1 MGASTNEELQA
12 QIDAIVRQ
20 IGINRGD
27 IDALE
32 RRADVSEIRADAA
45 DLRADAS
52 ELRVDEVERRADAS
66 DERADAAEAQA
77 AIDRDMIADLQRDGV
92 LSEEHAAQMEDAL
105 KSSRTI
111 GAAVGMIMASRDL
124 AEDEA
129 FAVLRTASQKSNRKL
144 RDLAAELVGSAQ
156 CVDFV

>member
-32 RRADVSEIRADAA
+32 RRADISEIRADAA
-45 DLRADAS
+45 DLRADAN
-52 ELRVDEVERRADAS
+52 ELRVDEAERRADAS
-66 DERADAAEAQA
+66 DERADASEAQA
-77 AIDRDMIADLQRDGV
+77 VVDRDMIADLQRDGV

-124 AEDEA
+124 SEDEA
-129 FAVLRTASQKSNRKL
+129 FAVLRTASQESNRKL
-144 RDLAAELVGSAQ
+144 RELAAELVGSAQ
-156 CVDFV
+156 SVDFV